1 MERSKQ
7 SHKDDPCV
15 LAEYVGQV
23 FYVNDPSNE
32 RMDITVVGK
41 QHIIGLDNTKDV
53 SDYNQYDDVPLFKDI
68 PNQIKRIET
77 TLDEEKFSSGR
88 KDGAAKIVKH

>member
-1 MERSKQ
+1 MK
-7 SHKDDPCV
+7 
-15 LAEYVGQV
+15 
-23 FYVNDPSNE
+23 DPSDE
-32 RMDITVVGK
+32 RMDITVPGK
-41 QHIIGLDNTKDV
+41 QHIFGIDNTKDASV
-53 SDYNQYDDVPLFKDI
+53 YNQYEDVPLFTDL